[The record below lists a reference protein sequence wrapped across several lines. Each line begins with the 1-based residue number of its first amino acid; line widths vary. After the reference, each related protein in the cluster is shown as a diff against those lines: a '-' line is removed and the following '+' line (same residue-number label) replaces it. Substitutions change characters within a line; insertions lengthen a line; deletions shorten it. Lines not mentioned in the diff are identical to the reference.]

1 MEVYINNQKI
11 DIKLENEKT
20 VGEVLTALQIEAEK
34 NSATITKISVDDK
47 IISANEFDQ
56 EAKKELNEN
65 TKISVQMISTFD
77 IDDSLKNVS
86 ELLFKSGKNLVEI
99 PVLLQTNK
107 NKDADLF
114 IKNFADCFD
123 SFCQIVSF
131 TALFPEKYSKFLIG
145 ENNINE
151 FFKDFSPIVNELY
164 KAYESKDFVT
174 VGDLCEY
181 EISPR
186 LLQIS
191 NSVKEF
197 LENTKW
203 FLYALITLTNRRI
216 FLNVENCDDEILN
229 LQLAQKI

>member
-1 MEVYINNQKI
+1 MELYINNQKI

-20 VGEVLTALQIEAEK
+20 VGEVLRALQIEAEK
-34 NSATITKISVDDK
+34 NSATITEISVDDK
-47 IISANEFDQ
+47 IIAAHEFDD
-56 EAKKELNEN
+56 EAKKELKEN

-77 IDDSLKNVS
+77 IDDSLKNVC
-86 ELLFKSGKNLVEI
+86 ELLLKSGKDLLEI

-107 NKDADLF
+107 NKEADLF
-114 IKNFADCFD
+114 IKNFADYFN
-123 SFCQIVSF
+123 SFCHAISL
-131 TALFPEKYSKFLIG
+131 TSLFPEKYSKFLIG

-151 FFKDFSPIVNELY
+151 FFKDFSPIINDLY
-164 KAYESKDFVT
+164 EAYESKDFVT

-197 LENTKW
+197 LET
-203 FLYALITLTNRRI
+203 
-216 FLNVENCDDEILN
+216 
-229 LQLAQKI
+229 

>member
-1 MEVYINNQKI
+1 MELYINNQKI

-20 VGEVLTALQIEAEK
+20 VGEVLKALQIEAEK
-34 NSATITKISVDDK
+34 NSATITEISVADK
-47 IISANEFDQ
+47 IIVAHEFD
-56 EAKKELNEN
+56 EESKKELKEN

-77 IDDSLKNVS
+77 IDASLKNVC
-86 ELLFKSGKNLVEI
+86 ELLLKSGKDLLEI

-107 NKDADLF
+107 NKEADLF
-114 IKNFADCFD
+114 IKNFADYFD
-123 SFCQIVSF
+123 SFCHVMSL
-131 TALFPEKYSKFLIG
+131 TSLFPEKYSKFLIG

-151 FFKDFSPIVNELY
+151 FFKDFSPVINDLY
-164 KAYESKDFVT
+164 EAYESKDFVT

-197 LENTKW
+197 LESK
-203 FLYALITLTNRRI
+203 
-216 FLNVENCDDEILN
+216 E
-229 LQLAQKI
+229 